1 MTRMSTG
8 NSFRLHKQQ
17 LKIAIH
23 SRFETQN
30 SSNESYVLLAH
41 QEPRRDVCF
50 AAWFVFIERVYS
62 NHLTVCGK
70 VLASLT
76 TSLSNLEGQLLFYKV

>member
-50 AAWFVFIERVYS
+50 AA
-62 NHLTVCGK
+62 
-70 VLASLT
+70 
-76 TSLSNLEGQLLFYKV
+76 